1 MTKKYKEDL
10 YCYLRISTTVQETDG
25 DSLETQKYYG
35 QLVSEKLGMNYVEIM
50 EGVKTSKKTTE
61 TMLEFLTKSGRDE
74 YEELKKHIVSG
85 RCRNLWSFTNTR
97 LHRVSIQDLL
107 FFEDYVDR
115 FGVNVFY
122 GTEGTQLFRDTIEQ
136 KYSHEQ
142 QSLYSQQETRVRR
155 FQSVTGKRRK
165 SETTDLPI
173 HLGGK
178 PRYGYRVKNK
188 LVEIDPKQSKIIKKM
203 YQMRVNGKS
212 TRDIQKWLTLNN
224 IPRPRP
230 TTKVWNLNS
239 IENILRNEGYTGHYK
254 WFDKEIEKEFYVK
267 HPQIISNLMFQ
278 KCQKTFDQ
286 NKKKLGS
293 NRIHESLLSDYM
305 ECECG
310 TKYGGHTHKIRKSR
324 IYYCQTKTKNWK
336 TLENKDCSNRKSLDQ
351 KRSNDFV
358 LSKIREVVSNSNIL
372 KEEFKSKVLDKKNQK
387 SDQIKS
393 DINRYEKRIK
403 NLDSKISLTDE
414 NIGLVMVNELQ
425 KRITKSQ
432 SKVILKNLREELEEL
447 NNERQITI
455 SKINERNEE
464 NEWLD
469 WIGKFGKDVDLRVEQ
484 DRVGLI
490 EGLIKK
496 INVYSVYSKNR
507 DKDRVQTGHKLKIGF
522 KLPIVN
528 DELVYRDSSNKNLGY
543 DIKNGSRIMRTESF
557 ESFNKGGRGVKKKG

>member
-1 MTKKYKEDL
+1 M
-10 YCYLRISTTVQETDG
+10 
-25 DSLETQKYYG
+25 
-35 QLVSEKLGMNYVEIM
+35 
-50 EGVKTSKKTTE
+50 
-61 TMLEFLTKSGRDE
+61 
-74 YEELKKHIVSG
+74 
-85 RCRNLWSFTNTR
+85 
-97 LHRVSIQDLL
+97 
-107 FFEDYVDR
+107 
-115 FGVNVFY
+115 
-122 GTEGTQLFRDTIEQ
+122 
-136 KYSHEQ
+136 
-142 QSLYSQQETRVRR
+142 
-155 FQSVTGKRRK
+155 
-165 SETTDLPI
+165 
-173 HLGGK
+173 
-178 PRYGYRVKNK
+178 
-188 LVEIDPKQSKIIKKM
+188 
-203 YQMRVNGKS
+203 
-212 TRDIQKWLTLNN
+212 
-224 IPRPRP
+224 
-230 TTKVWNLNS
+230 
-239 IENILRNEGYTGHYK
+239 
-254 WFDKEIEKEFYVK
+254 
-267 HPQIISNLMFQ
+267 
-278 KCQKTFDQ
+278 
-286 NKKKLGS
+286 
-293 NRIHESLLSDYM
+293 
-305 ECECG
+305 
-310 TKYGGHTHKIRKSR
+310 
-324 IYYCQTKTKNWK
+324 
-336 TLENKDCSNRKSLDQ
+336 
-351 KRSNDFV
+351 
-358 LSKIREVVSNSNIL
+358 SNSSIL

-403 NLDSKISLTDE
+403 LLDSKISLTDE